1 MDKESRY
8 IFWGLLVIAAIC
20 LLPFPGLSDFHTKGE
35 PREAIMAYDML
46 TDGHWILPLYNDG
59 SVAFKPP
66 FFHWLIALFSAMT
79 GSVNEYTSRLPSA
92 LALLAMTLGCYVFYA
107 RRRGAMVAFMTAL
120 ILMTNF
126 ETHRAGLNCRVDMVL
141 TAAIVGALL
150 LLYRWTERGMRG
162 TPWGALVLMGVA
174 TLTKGPV
181 GIALPCLVTWVFVLM
196 RGGRF
201 WPTTG
206 RLAAVGLGACVLPLL
221 WYAAAYLEEGDAF
234 LAMAYEENV
243 LRFTG
248 KMTYESHENPWYY
261 NVMTIVAGYA
271 PYTLLALLG
280 LFALPLR
287 RAGRRTGAW
296 WSRLWRSIREMDPVR
311 LFSLLSIV
319 VIFVFYCIPKS
330 KRSVYLLPV
339 YPFIA
344 YFLAEWML
352 WLWQRRP
359 WVIHT
364 FGSVLGVA
372 AVMLTSVFVAV
383 RLGFVPDTIFTG
395 RHAAENIAYLHAL
408 ETVPLDVISSTV
420 IVVAPVL
427 ALKYLHDLMR
437 RSKRRQPSMVLQP
450 LIIAMGIYMALDG
463 FYQPTVLNVKSD
475 RSVAETVNKVQP
487 DGPIYEYVQRGAGR
501 YFNIN
506 FYTGDRVL
514 IFDKALPE
522 RGTLV
527 VGTADYREKLI
538 PRFGDRYTFDLVLNS
553 GHRSCDTKDTI
564 CVYRFQRRPAT
575 E

>member
-1 MDKESRY
+1 
-8 IFWGLLVIAAIC
+8 
-20 LLPFPGLSDFHTKGE
+20 
-35 PREAIMAYDML
+35 
-46 TDGHWILPLYNDG
+46 
-59 SVAFKPP
+59 
-66 FFHWLIALFSAMT
+66 
-79 GSVNEYTSRLPSA
+79 
-92 LALLAMTLGCYVFYA
+92 
-107 RRRGAMVAFMTAL
+107 
-120 ILMTNF
+120 
-126 ETHRAGLNCRVDMVL
+126 
-141 TAAIVGALL
+141 
-150 LLYRWTERGMRG
+150 
-162 TPWGALVLMGVA
+162 
-174 TLTKGPV
+174 
-181 GIALPCLVTWVFVLM
+181 
-196 RGGRF
+196 
-201 WPTTG
+201 
-206 RLAAVGLGACVLPLL
+206 
-221 WYAAAYLEEGDAF
+221 
-234 LAMAYEENV
+234 
-243 LRFTG
+243 
-248 KMTYESHENPWYY
+248 
-261 NVMTIVAGYA
+261 
-271 PYTLLALLG
+271 
-280 LFALPLR
+280 
-287 RAGRRTGAW
+287 
-296 WSRLWRSIREMDPVR
+296 MDPVR

-319 VIFVFYCIPKS
+319 VIFVFYCIPRS

-395 RHAAENIAYLHAL
+395 RHAAENIAFLHAL